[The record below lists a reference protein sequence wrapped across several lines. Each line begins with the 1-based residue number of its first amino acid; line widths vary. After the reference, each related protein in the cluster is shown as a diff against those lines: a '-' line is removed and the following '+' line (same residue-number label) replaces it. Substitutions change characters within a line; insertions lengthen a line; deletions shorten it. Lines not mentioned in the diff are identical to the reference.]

1 MASSLVGVKISPC
14 ILLLS
19 IDIFSNRGSKNA
31 KVLPVPVWAWAIT
44 SQPFF
49 IMLILSS
56 CIGVGV
62 DIPFFNKTFVMLSLI
77 PKSLKFIS
85 YYLSFWIF

>member
-1 MASSLVGVKISPC
+1 MNISFSLFNWAPISFPPYAANIFISLPSFNFIASSVIWMASSLVGVKISPC

-44 SQPFF
+44 SQPF
-49 IMLILSS
+49 L
-56 CIGVGV
+56 
-62 DIPFFNKTFVMLSLI
+62 
-77 PKSLKFIS
+77 
-85 YYLSFWIF
+85 